1 MWVTNAKAYGDL
13 VDCTAAGKGLLA
25 PTRMDSAPTAAPSNT
40 EDPENYLRAD
50 HALDIGDDCA
60 NPPS

>member
-1 MWVTNAKAYGDL
+1 MWLINTKSYGAL

-25 PTRMDSAPTAAPSNT
+25 PTRMDSAPVAAPSNT
-40 EDPENYLRAD
+40 EDPDNYLRAD
-50 HALDIGDDCA
+50 HSLDIGDDCG